1 LAPSVWRACLAGHHN
16 NRLWTAPLAEI
27 REEVGPDRLA
37 YRSRRGVSS
46 DYSPSHELLC
56 KLEGLAEGM
65 HTVTA
70 RRIAALRHAYMLDFF
85 ARLDEEALGRM

>member
-1 LAPSVWRACLAGHHN
+1 VFGYAGHHN
-16 NRLWTAPLAEI
+16 NRLWTAPLSEI
-27 REEVGPDRLA
+27 QKEIGPDRWT
-37 YRSRRGVSS
+37 YRALQGGSS

-65 HTVTA
+65 HTATA
-70 RRIAALRHAYMLDFF
+70 RRIAAQRHTYMLEFF